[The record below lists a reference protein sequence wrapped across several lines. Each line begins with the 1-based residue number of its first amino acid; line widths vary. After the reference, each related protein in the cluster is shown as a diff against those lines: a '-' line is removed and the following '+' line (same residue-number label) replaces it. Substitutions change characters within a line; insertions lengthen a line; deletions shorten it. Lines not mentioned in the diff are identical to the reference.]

1 MASRRLRIDQWR
13 IQWRI
18 GQWLTGF
25 STRFPATRISKAH
38 RSTAVLVG
46 ALGLLLTPVL
56 PARALVPYVYV
67 PQRQEL
73 EGAGLGIAQ
82 AATRLLR
89 LGQASDAARLAA
101 LTVQLLPDDPRG
113 WVLLA
118 EAQLRSNQLEKA
130 GVSLAK
136 AKQLDPRN
144 PGIWFAE
151 GSLALR
157 AGKPDAAIGLLEQGL
172 KLDKGNAGAYFD
184 LGNARILLGQ
194 SGPALTAFERAS
206 SLRKDFWEA
215 LNNQGLVLFEQ
226 GKTKDAIRRWRQ
238 VLAIKPDAAEPTLA
252 LAAGLFAQGA
262 SERSEALELVGK
274 ALDSDPN
281 YVLES
286 YQKEQL
292 WGPKL
297 RSTTQELLQQGD
309 LKPVVDRALAN
320 ASPEGE
326 SSEEE

>member
-1 MASRRLRIDQWR
+1 MARRRLCTCW
-13 IQWRI
+13 
-18 GQWLTGF
+18 
-25 STRFPATRISKAH
+25 S
-38 RSTAVLVG
+38 LVG
-46 ALGLLLTPVL
+46 AIGLLLTTGL
-56 PARALVPYVYV
+56 PAKALVPYVYV

-73 EGAGLGIAQ
+73 EGAGMGIAQ
-82 AATRLLR
+82 AAARLLR
-89 LGQASDAARLAA
+89 LGQAGDAARLAA
-101 LTVQLLPDDPRG
+101 LTVQLLPEDPRG

-118 EAQLRSNQLEKA
+118 EAQLRSNQLEQA
-130 GVSLAK
+130 GISLAK

-157 AGKPDAAIGLLEQGL
+157 AREPSEAINLLEQGL
-172 KLDKGNAGAYFD
+172 KLDRSNAGAYFD

-194 SGPALTAFERAS
+194 GGEALAAFERAS

-226 GKTKDAIRRWRQ
+226 GQNKAAIQRWRQ
-238 VLAIKPDAAEPTLA
+238 VLGIKPDAAEPTLA
-252 LAAGLFAQGA
+252 LAAGLFASGP
-262 SERSEALELVGK
+262 EGRSEALELAGK
-274 ALDSDPN
+274 ALDNDPN

-297 RSTTQELLQQGD
+297 RSTTQQLLLLGELR
-309 LKPVVDRALAN
+309 PVVDRALAN

>member
-1 MASRRLRIDQWR
+1 MARRRLR
-13 IQWRI
+13 
-18 GQWLTGF
+18 TGL
-25 STRFPATRISKAH
+25 SLVSAICLLIAT
-38 RSTAVLVG
+38 G
-46 ALGLLLTPVL
+46 L
-56 PARALVPYVYV
+56 PARALVPYVYL
-67 PQRQEL
+67 PQRREL
-73 EGAGLGIAQ
+73 EGAGMGIAQ
-82 AATRLLR
+82 AAARLLR
-89 LGQASDAARLAA
+89 LGQAADAARLAA
-101 LTVQLLPDDPRG
+101 LTVQLLPEDPRG

-118 EAQLRSNQLEKA
+118 EAQLRSNQLEQA

-157 AGKPDAAIGLLEQGL
+157 ASKPKEAITLLEQGL
-172 KLDKGNAGAYFD
+172 KLDKANAGAYFD

-194 SGPALTAFERAS
+194 SGPALAAFERAS

-215 LNNQGLVLFEQ
+215 INNQGLVLFEE
-226 GKTKDAIRRWRQ
+226 GKTKDAIQRWRR
-238 VLAIKPDAAEPTLA
+238 VLTIKPDAAEPSLA
-252 LAAGLFAQGA
+252 LAASLFASGA
-262 SERSEALELVGK
+262 EGRSEALVLATK
-274 ALDSDPN
+274 ALDNDPN
-281 YVLES
+281 YVLDS

-297 RSTTQELLQQGD
+297 RGTTQQLLLLGE

-326 SSEEE
+326 SSRED

>member
-1 MASRRLRIDQWR
+1 MAPRRLR
-13 IQWRI
+13 
-18 GQWLTGF
+18 TGF
-25 STRFPATRISKAH
+25 AKTGFPKTRLAKG
-38 RSTAVLVG
+38 VLVG
-46 ALGLLLTPVL
+46 ALGLLLSTAL
-56 PARALVPYVYV
+56 PARALVPYVYT

-82 AATRLLR
+82 AAARLLR
-89 LGQASDAARLAA
+89 LGQASDASRLAA

-118 EAQLRSNQLEKA
+118 EAQLRSSQLKQA

-157 AGKPDAAIGLLEQGL
+157 AGKPDDAIGLLEQGL
-172 KLDKGNAGAYFD
+172 KLDKSNAGAYFD

-194 SGPALTAFERAS
+194 NGPALAAFERAS

-226 GKTKDAIRRWRQ
+226 GKTKDAIQRWRR
-238 VLAIKPDAAEPTLA
+238 VLTIKPDAAEPMLA
-252 LAAGLFAQGA
+252 LAAGLFSQGPA
-262 SERSEALELVGK
+262 GRGEAVELVAK
-274 ALDSDPN
+274 ALDNEPN

-309 LKPVVDRALAN
+309 LKAVVDRALAN

-326 SSEEE
+326 SSDEE

>member
-1 MASRRLRIDQWR
+1 MAPRRLR
-13 IQWRI
+13 
-18 GQWLTGF
+18 TGF
-25 STRFPATRISKAH
+25 AATGFAETRLTKG
-38 RSTAVLVG
+38 VLLG
-46 ALGLLLTPVL
+46 ALGLLLSTAL
-56 PARALVPYVYV
+56 PAQALVPYVYV

-82 AATRLLR
+82 AAARLLR

-101 LTVQLLPDDPRG
+101 LTVQLLPNDPRG

-118 EAQLRSNQLEKA
+118 EAQLRSNQLKQA

-157 AGKPDAAIGLLEQGL
+157 AGKPEDAIGLLEQGL

-194 SGPALTAFERAS
+194 SGPALAAFERAS

-226 GKTKDAIRRWRQ
+226 GKTKDAIQRWRR
-238 VLAIKPDAAEPTLA
+238 VLTIKPDAAEPMLA
-252 LAAGLFAQGA
+252 LAAGLFSQGPA
-262 SERSEALELVGK
+262 GRGEALELASK
-274 ALDSDPN
+274 ALDTEPN

-309 LKPVVDRALAN
+309 VKAVVDRALAN

-326 SSEEE
+326 SGEEE

>member
-1 MASRRLRIDQWR
+1 MARRRLR
-13 IQWRI
+13 
-18 GQWLTGF
+18 TGW
-25 STRFPATRISKAH
+25 SKAL
-38 RSTAVLVG
+38 RSN
-46 ALGLLLTPVL
+46 ALLLAATGLLLTTGL
-56 PARALVPYVYV
+56 PARALVPYVFV
-67 PQRQEL
+67 PQQQEL
-73 EGAGLGIAQ
+73 EGAGMGIAQ
-82 AATRLLR
+82 AAARLLR

-101 LTVQLLPDDPRG
+101 LTVQLLPEDPRG

-118 EAQLRSNQLEKA
+118 EAQLRSNQLEQA
-130 GVSLAK
+130 GLSLAK

-157 AGKPDAAIGLLEQGL
+157 ANRPGEAITLLNQGL
-172 KLDKGNAGAYFD
+172 KLDRTNAGAFFD

-194 SGPALTAFERAS
+194 SSEALAAFERAS

-226 GKTKDAIRRWRQ
+226 GKTKAAIQRWRQ
-238 VLAIKPDAAEPTLA
+238 VLGIKPDAAEPSLA
-252 LAAGLFAQGA
+252 LAAGLFASGA
-262 SERSEALELVGK
+262 DGRSEALELASK
-274 ALDSDPN
+274 ALDNQPN

-297 RSTTQELLQQGD
+297 RSTTQQLLMLSELKQ
-309 LKPVVDRALAN
+309 VVDRAMAN

-326 SSEEE
+326 SNEEG

>member
-1 MASRRLRIDQWR
+1 MAPRRLRIHPWR
-13 IQWRI
+13 IQWR
-18 GQWLTGF
+18 TGL
-25 STRFPATRISKAH
+25 SKAH
-38 RSTAVLVG
+38 QSTALLVG
-46 ALGLLLTPVL
+46 ALGVLLTTAL

-82 AATRLLR
+82 AAARLLR
-89 LGQASDAARLAA
+89 MGQAADAARLAA

-118 EAQLRSNQLEKA
+118 EAQLRSRQLEQA
-130 GVSLAK
+130 GVSLAR

-157 AGKPDAAIGLLEQGL
+157 AGKPSEAITLLEQGL

-194 SGPALTAFERAS
+194 SEPALAAFERAS
-206 SLRKDFWEA
+206 SLRKGFWEA

-226 GKTKDAIRRWRQ
+226 GRTKQAIQRWRQ
-238 VLAIKPDAAEPTLA
+238 VLSIKADAAEPTLA
-252 LAAGLFAQGA
+252 LAAGLFASDPNG
-262 SERSEALELVGK
+262 RSEAVELAGK

-286 YQKEQL
+286 YQKDQL

-297 RSTTQELLQQGD
+297 RSTTQELLQLAE
-309 LKPVVDRALAN
+309 LKPIVDRALAN
-320 ASPEGE
+320 ASPEGD
-326 SSEEE
+326 SFDAEE

>member
-1 MASRRLRIDQWR
+1 MAWRRLRTCW
-13 IQWRI
+13 
-18 GQWLTGF
+18 
-25 STRFPATRISKAH
+25 S
-38 RSTAVLVG
+38 LVG
-46 ALGLLLTPVL
+46 AIGLLLTTGL
-56 PARALVPYVYV
+56 PAKALVPYVYL

-73 EGAGLGIAQ
+73 EGAGMGIAQ
-82 AATRLLR
+82 AAARLLR
-89 LGQASDAARLAA
+89 LGQAGDAARLAA
-101 LTVQLLPDDPRG
+101 LTVQLLPEDPRG

-118 EAQLRSNQLEKA
+118 EAQLRSNQLEQA
-130 GVSLAK
+130 GISLAK

-157 AGKPDAAIGLLEQGL
+157 ASKPSEAINLLEQGL
-172 KLDKGNAGAYFD
+172 KLDRSNAGAYFD

-194 SGPALTAFERAS
+194 SSEALAAFERAS

-226 GKTKDAIRRWRQ
+226 GKNKAAIQRWRQ
-238 VLAIKPDAAEPTLA
+238 VLGIKPDAAEPTLA
-252 LAAGLFAQGA
+252 LAAGLFASGA
-262 SERSEALELVGK
+262 EGRSEALELAGK
-274 ALDSDPN
+274 ALDNDPN

-297 RSTTQELLQQGD
+297 RSTTQQLLLLGE

>member
-1 MASRRLRIDQWR
+1 MARRRLR
-13 IQWRI
+13 
-18 GQWLTGF
+18 TGW
-25 STRFPATRISKAH
+25 SKAL
-38 RSTAVLVG
+38 RSN
-46 ALGLLLTPVL
+46 ALLLAATGLLLTTGL
-56 PARALVPYVYV
+56 PARALVPYVFV
-67 PQRQEL
+67 PQQQEL
-73 EGAGLGIAQ
+73 EGAGMGIAQ
-82 AATRLLR
+82 AAARLLR

-101 LTVQLLPDDPRG
+101 LTVQLLPEDPRG

-118 EAQLRSNQLEKA
+118 EAQLRSNQLEQA
-130 GVSLAK
+130 GLSLAK

-157 AGKPDAAIGLLEQGL
+157 ANRPGEAITLLNQGL
-172 KLDKGNAGAYFD
+172 KLDRTNAGAFFD

-194 SGPALTAFERAS
+194 SSEALAAFERAS

-226 GKTKDAIRRWRQ
+226 GKTKAAIQRWRQ
-238 VLAIKPDAAEPTLA
+238 VLGIKPDAAEPSLA
-252 LAAGLFAQGA
+252 LAAGLFASGA
-262 SERSEALELVGK
+262 DGRSEALELASK
-274 ALDSDPN
+274 ALDNQPN

-297 RSTTQELLQQGD
+297 RSTTQQLLMLSELKQ
-309 LKPVVDRALAN
+309 VVDRAMAN

-326 SSEEE
+326 SNEEE